1 MNLFCKQFVILGK
14 DKTTLWKKH
23 VPPLRSV
30 RTRQADIIKRLPGPT
45 VATRALKDAGQIWGH
60 FINDD
65 MINSIVRDTNLY
77 IDSIK
82 ENFSRARD
90 ANPTNPTELKAFIG
104 LLYMA
109 GVCKANRYV

>member
-1 MNLFCKQFVILGK
+1 MRPIFLIYFGILGK
-14 DKTTLWKKH
+14 DKTTLWRKH
-23 VPPLRSV
+23 APPLRSV
-30 RTRQADIIKRLPGPT
+30 RTRQENIIKRLPGPT
-45 VATRALKDAGQIWGH
+45 VATRMLKDAGQIWGH

-65 MINSIVRDTNLY
+65 MINSIVQNTNSY
-77 IDSIK
+77 IDSMK

-109 GVCKANRYV
+109 GVCTANR